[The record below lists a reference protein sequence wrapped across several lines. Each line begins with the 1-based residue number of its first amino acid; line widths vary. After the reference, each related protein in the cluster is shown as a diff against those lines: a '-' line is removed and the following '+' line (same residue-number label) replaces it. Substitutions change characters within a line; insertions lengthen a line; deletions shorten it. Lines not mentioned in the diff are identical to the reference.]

1 MFDPKAE
8 ADKLLNATKGI
19 GNDKDALIEISTS
32 HTNFQRLQ
40 IRDAYK
46 AQYGKDLIEVLKSEL
61 SGHLKDTLVAMYYHP
76 IDYDCLS
83 LRAAMKGIG
92 TNEDTLIEIIATRP
106 NYMIKKMIERYPILT
121 EGRDLINDVKSETSG
136 SFRRLLVSLLQ
147 GQRSENTEPN
157 KEECEKIAKELYEA
171 GEKKWGT
178 DDSVFNRIFASRSPM
193 EISCI
198 SKAYH
203 SLTGHSVLQAINNEF
218 SGDIKKLLLAVV
230 YAVISPSEFFA
241 TKINKA
247 VKGLGTNDKLL
258 IRILVTRCEIDMP
271 YIKQYYKQ
279 LFKKDM
285 VEDIKGDT
293 SGDYRK
299 LLVKLANWNNLIG
312 NKEEK

>member
-1 MFDPKAE
+1 M
-8 ADKLLNATKGI
+8 
-19 GNDKDALIEISTS
+19 IEI
-32 HTNFQRLQ
+32 
-40 IRDAYK
+40 
-46 AQYGKDLIEVLKSEL
+46 
-61 SGHLKDTLVAMYYHP
+61 
-76 IDYDCLS
+76 
-83 LRAAMKGIG
+83 
-92 TNEDTLIEIIATRP
+92 
-106 NYMIKKMIERYPILT
+106 YPILT

-293 SGDYRK
+293 SGEYRK
-299 LLVKLANWNNLIG
+299 LLVKLANWNNLICSKG
-312 NKEEK
+312 EK